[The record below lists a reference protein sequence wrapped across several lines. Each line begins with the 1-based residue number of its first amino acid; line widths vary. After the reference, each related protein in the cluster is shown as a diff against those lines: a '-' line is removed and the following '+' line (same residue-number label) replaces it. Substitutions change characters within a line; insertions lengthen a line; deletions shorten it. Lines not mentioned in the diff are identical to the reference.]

1 MSDSHPYTS
10 SAKPLQ
16 SLALL
21 AIGRT
26 GADIERLVRET
37 RQQARR
43 ARREL
48 MWTDIERALGAQ
60 RMTMSKDLR
69 WRVAV
74 HEAGHAIAWTLLGI
88 GKVESVTIGLREM
101 GEVAVDRHRHL
112 AQTEIWLTR
121 IMAAI
126 LAGRVAEQFV
136 IGEVMAGSG
145 GGDES
150 DLAKATLVALD
161 AETSLGFSDHQPL
174 LYRAS
179 LRGFDVLTL
188 DRDLADR
195 VNGRLLAAE
204 TMARDVLEKHEAK
217 LMKIATRLAET
228 GVMSGEELRQM
239 MGIDGDGTGAAEDS

>member
-1 MSDSHPYTS
+1 MPDNHPSTS

-21 AIGRT
+21 AIGQT

-43 ARREL
+43 DRREL
-48 MWTDIERALGAQ
+48 TWTDIEQALGAQ
-60 RMTMSKDLR
+60 RMVMSNDLR

-74 HEAGHAIAWTLLGI
+74 HEAGHAMAWTLLGI

-101 GEVAVDRHRHL
+101 GQVTVDRYRHL
-112 AQTEIWLTR
+112 PQTEIWLTR
-121 IMAAI
+121 TMAAI
-126 LAGRVAEQFV
+126 LAGRVAEQRV

-179 LRGFDVLTL
+179 MRGFDVLTL
-188 DRDLADR
+188 DRDLAER
-195 VNGRLLAAE
+195 VNGRLIAAE
-204 TMARDVLEKHEAK
+204 TLAHDLLERHEAN
-217 LMKIATRLAET
+217 LMRISTRLSET
-228 GVMSGEELRQM
+228 GVMSGEELRQLL
-239 MGIDGDGTGAAEDS
+239 GINGDGTRTEDS

>member
-1 MSDSHPYTS
+1 MSDSHPSMS
-10 SAKPLQ
+10 SATALQ

-26 GADIERLVRET
+26 GADIERMVREA

-43 ARREL
+43 DSRDL
-48 MWTDIERALGAQ
+48 TWTDIERALGAQ
-60 RMTMSKDLR
+60 HMTMSDDLR
-69 WRVAV
+69 WRVAA
-74 HEAGHAIAWTLLGI
+74 HEAGHAIAWTLLRI

-101 GEVAVDRHRHL
+101 GQVTVDRYRHL
-112 AQTEIWLTR
+112 PQTEIWLTR
-121 IMAAI
+121 TMAAI
-126 LAGRVAEQFV
+126 LAGRVAEQIV
-136 IGEVMAGSG
+136 IGEVIAGSG

-179 LRGFDVLTL
+179 LRGFDVLSL

-204 TMARDVLEKHEAK
+204 TIVRELLEKHETK
-217 LMKIATRLAET
+217 LKTIAARLNET
-228 GVMSGEELRQM
+228 GVMSGEELRHLTGM
-239 MGIDGDGTGAAEDS
+239 DGDGTPTEDS